1 MSYRIGESELFTLWK
16 WPICVLLIVLY
27 YFNGVNPG
35 VLRQAPPLTPVI
47 REEQ

>member
-1 MSYRIGESELFTLWK
+1 MPCEK
-16 WPICVLLIVLY
+16 WPICVVLIVLY

-47 REEQ
+47 RDDGELEAVLFVD